1 MLDAL
6 EDEFGFPLLN
16 RSKDAITPTEEGQ
29 KLLYYCNQI
38 IKNEY
43 LLRDTVN
50 SIKGLTSGSIRIGGL
65 YSTMV
70 SFVPDLVHEFSKAY
84 SNIEIYLEECS
95 VSELKEQLKNG
106 KLDFAF
112 TMDDVPKG
120 FDFYPLFKD
129 PICLLVSRQHPFAS
143 YDKIPISALNGC
155 DFIIS
160 YGNWNDNDRIVMSK
174 QPFSPNPKHYI
185 AGDAVGVR
193 LVASNLGVFITSRLL
208 EGTLPPTVLA
218 KELDGDFYR
227 TIGICARSFQHV
239 SPASKEFF
247 NVVKRTRDQWRA
259 DPPEYIYEFRK

>member
-1 MLDAL
+1 MNIIKYLAYIKVIELGNITKAAKELGYSQPGVSHMLDAL

-16 RSKDAITPTEEGQ
+16 RSKDAITPTEEGK

-70 SFVPDLVHEFSKAY
+70 SFVPDLVHECSKAY

-95 VSELKEQLKNG
+95 VSEIKEQLKNG

-129 PICLLVSRQHPFAS
+129 SICLLVSR
-143 YDKIPISALNGC
+143 
-155 DFIIS
+155 
-160 YGNWNDNDRIVMSK
+160 
-174 QPFSPNPKHYI
+174 
-185 AGDAVGVR
+185 
-193 LVASNLGVFITSRLL
+193 
-208 EGTLPPTVLA
+208 
-218 KELDGDFYR
+218 
-227 TIGICARSFQHV
+227 
-239 SPASKEFF
+239 
-247 NVVKRTRDQWRA
+247 
-259 DPPEYIYEFRK
+259 